1 MWKYIL
7 ISCLF
12 TYSLSLHFIFTCFI
26 NKQILYHFL
35 FILYH
40 FHFISSSL
48 VSLTNKYYITSSLYS
63 INFTSFALLPKWTF
77 IKRSLR
83 FTPNLYQSILL
94 MILNNNGFWIIL
106 WKSLYIITSL
116 LFLSFFYYWL
126 MDILAIIWHSLFD
139 NSNHDFH
146 FLSYWNCMRW
156 IGIL

>member
-35 FILYH
+35 FILYQ
-40 FHFISSSL
+40 FHFI
-48 VSLTNKYYITSSLYS
+48 Y
-63 INFTSFALLPKWTF
+63 FTSKMNIHQKISQIHSRPLQINSTNDSEQYWFLDNFMKIA
-77 IKRSLR
+77 
-83 FTPNLYQSILL
+83 
-94 MILNNNGFWIIL
+94 M
-106 WKSLYIITSL
+106 YIITSL

-126 MDILAIIWHSLFD
+126 MGIQAIIWYSLFD

-156 IGIL
+156 TYII

>member
-7 ISCLF
+7 ISCPF

-35 FILYH
+35 FILYQ
-40 FHFISSSL
+40 FHFI
-48 VSLTNKYYITSSLYS
+48 Y
-63 INFTSFALLPKWTF
+63 FTSKMNIHQKITQIHSKPLPINSTNDSEQYWFLDNFVK
-77 IKRSLR
+77 IA
-83 FTPNLYQSILL
+83 
-94 MILNNNGFWIIL
+94 M
-106 WKSLYIITSL
+106 YIITSL

-126 MDILAIIWHSLFD
+126 MGIQAIIWYSLFD

>member
-1 MWKYIL
+1 MKVHSDIMS
-7 ISCLF
+7 I
-12 TYSLSLHFIFTCFI
+12 
-26 NKQILYHFL
+26 
-35 FILYH
+35 H

-63 INFTSFALLPKWTF
+63 INFTSFTLLPKWTF
-77 IKRSLR
+77 TKRSFR

-94 MILNNNGFWIIL
+94 MILNNIGFWTIL

-126 MDILAIIWHSLFD
+126 MGIYAIIRYSLFD
-139 NSNHDFH
+139 NSNRDFH
-146 FLSYWNCMRW
+146 FLSYWNTMRW

>member
-1 MWKYIL
+1 MKVEIEWIL
-7 ISCLF
+7 WNRCESTF
-12 TYSLSLHFIFTCFI
+12 WYHVYSLI
-26 NKQILYHFL
+26 
-35 FILYH
+35 H
-40 FHFISSSL
+40 FHFTSSSL

-63 INFTSFALLPKWTF
+63 INFTSFTLLPKWTF
-77 IKRSLR
+77 TKRSLR

-94 MILNNNGFWIIL
+94 MILNNIGFWDNFVKIAM
-106 WKSLYIITSL
+106 YIITSL

-126 MDILAIIWHSLFD
+126 MGIKAIIWYSLFD

>member
-1 MWKYIL
+1 MKVEIEWIQWNRCESTFWYHV
-7 ISCLF
+7 
-12 TYSLSLHFIFTCFI
+12 YSLI
-26 NKQILYHFL
+26 
-35 FILYH
+35 H

-48 VSLTNKYYITSSLYS
+48 VSLTNNYYITSSLYS
-63 INFTSFALLPKWTF
+63 IIFTSFVLLPKWTF
-77 IKRSLR
+77 TKRSLR
-83 FTPNLYQSILL
+83 FTPDLYQSILL

-126 MDILAIIWHSLFD
+126 KNIYTIIWYSLFD

-146 FLSYWNCMRW
+146 FLSYWNTMRW

>member
-35 FILYH
+35 FILYQ
-40 FHFISSSL
+40 FHFI
-48 VSLTNKYYITSSLYS
+48 Y
-63 INFTSFALLPKWTF
+63 FTSKMNIYQKITQIHSKPLPINSTNDSEQYWFLDNFMK
-77 IKRSLR
+77 IA
-83 FTPNLYQSILL
+83 
-94 MILNNNGFWIIL
+94 M
-106 WKSLYIITSL
+106 YIITSL

-126 MDILAIIWHSLFD
+126 MGIQAIIWYSLFD

-146 FLSYWNCMRW
+146 FLSYLNCMRW
-156 IGIL
+156 INII

>member
-1 MWKYIL
+1 MKVEIEWIIWNRCESTFWYHVHSL
-7 ISCLF
+7 I
-12 TYSLSLHFIFTCFI
+12 
-26 NKQILYHFL
+26 
-35 FILYH
+35 H

-63 INFTSFALLPKWTF
+63 INFTSFTLLPKWTF

-83 FTPNLYQSILL
+83 FTPDLYQSILL
-94 MILNNNGFWIIL
+94 MILNNIGFWTIL

-126 MDILAIIWHSLFD
+126 MGIQAIIWYSLFD

-156 IGIL
+156 ICII